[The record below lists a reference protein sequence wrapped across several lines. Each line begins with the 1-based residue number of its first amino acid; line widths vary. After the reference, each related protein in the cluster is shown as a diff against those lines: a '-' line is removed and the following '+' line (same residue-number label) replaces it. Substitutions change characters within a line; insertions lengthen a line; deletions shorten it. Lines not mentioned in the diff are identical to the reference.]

1 MAQILDI
8 VTVGEK
14 VVYSVDVDPSAG
26 VGTPA
31 PIGSLAF
38 VNTGENYIK
47 VGALDTAWDLVATAT
62 SGTNVKEGDFKRL
75 AIYDTDAS
83 GYSVDDQIDQNG
95 QLIDV
100 IIEDQPS
107 RTEDITYTIPNPGD
121 AVTNAN
127 FVLTEG
133 DQSIN
138 GDKTFNNDVTIQGN
152 LDVNGTLTSI
162 DTDNLTVEDKLIT
175 LNKNGIA
182 DSAGESGIEF
192 EEDGSITAY
201 IKTSTDREKFCFNAP
216 AIDFDACLDFDKLTA
231 NRDFHFPDEAGS
243 LVVQPTTQT
252 GVAKQIAFWTS
263 LNQISNETGVDENS
277 FTWDDVNN
285 LLGIQTASPQAIIH
299 LFNQAITGTVDTT
312 AVILGKA
319 KLDAN
324 VGAGASILGGSSG
337 VNEASGVDSHAQGT
351 SSVASGD
358 FSHAEGEGNTASG
371 TAAHAE
377 GEGTTAS
384 GAYSHTEGNA
394 TLASGTAAHA
404 EGDTTTA
411 SGASAHAEGLNTEA
425 SGDRAHAEGN
435 ATTASGES
443 AHAEGSGSVA
453 SGIASHAENASTAS
467 GDYSHA
473 EGGNTTASGLTSH
486 AEGNVTTSSGY
497 GSHAEGQETLAS
509 NFAAHAEGYQTEASG
524 SQAHAEGNAT
534 TASGESAHAE
544 GSATTASGIGSHA
557 EGSTTTASGEYSH
570 AEGNGTTS
578 SGNGSHSEGIDTVAS
593 GNGAHAEGDGA
604 EATGDGAHA
613 QGYQTTASGIYSHA
627 QGSSTFASGENAHA
641 QGFRSR
647 AFGLNSTAIGTRAQ
661 TGAND
666 GVTIITDSQDV
677 ESTAEVADS
686 MKMRFQNG
694 WDLVKGDGDDNS
706 DGVNFRIRQASGN
719 TTDGAAATIQ
729 TIAIPADSTVMIKSK
744 IVGVRTGGT
753 AGNVADSAAYEKT
766 SVFKNIGGTVTVSK
780 KQSDYTFEDQA
791 SWESNHDVSGTDAI
805 ISVTDKLCADCFTFS
820 IINIRSYNG

>member
-14 VVYSVDVDPSAG
+14 VIYSIDADPSAG
-26 VGTPA
+26 SGISA
-31 PIGSLAF
+31 PLGSLALI
-38 VNTGENYIK
+38 NDGTAYLK
-47 VGALDTAWDLVATAT
+47 VGALDTEWDLISTST

-83 GYSVDDQIDQNG
+83 GYSVDDQINQNG

-100 IIEDQPS
+100 ILESQPS

-121 AVTNAN
+121 AITGAN

-133 DQSIN
+133 EQTINGNKTFSNNIIIN
-138 GDKTFNNDVTIQGN
+138 GD
-152 LDVNGTLTSI
+152 LSVNGTTTTI
-162 DTDNLTVEDKLIT
+162 DTDNLTVEDKLVT
-175 LNKNGIA
+175 LNKGGLAN
-182 DSAGESGIEF
+182 SAGESGIEF
-192 EEDGSITAY
+192 EEDGSITGY
-201 IKTSTDREKFCFNAP
+201 IKTSTDREKFCFNVP

-231 NRDFHFPDEAGS
+231 NRDFHLPDEAGS

-252 GVAKQIAFWTS
+252 GVAKQIAFWKS
-263 LNQISNETGVDENS
+263 LNQISNETGVDEDS

-285 LLGIQTASPQAIIH
+285 FLGVQTASPQSILH
-299 LFNQAITGTVDTT
+299 LFNQAITGTVDPT

-319 KLDAN
+319 KIDEN
-324 VGAGASILGGSSG
+324 VGAGATILGGSLLNFENIASG
-337 VNEASGVDSHAQGT
+337 RDSFAQGSRARATGSASHASGVDTLASGISSYAQG
-351 SSVASGD
+351 
-358 FSHAEGEGNTASG
+358 N
-371 TAAHAE
+371 
-377 GEGTTAS
+377 GTTAS
-384 GAYSHTEGNA
+384 GGYS
-394 TLASGTAAHA
+394 
-404 EGDTTTA
+404 
-411 SGASAHAEGLNTEA
+411 
-425 SGDRAHAEGN
+425 HAEGN
-435 ATTASGES
+435 ETIASAES
-443 AHAEGSGSVA
+443 AHAEGTA
-453 SGIASHAENASTAS
+453 TTAS
-467 GDYSHA
+467 GNRSHA
-473 EGGNTTASGLTSH
+473 EGMD
-486 AEGNVTTSSGY
+486 
-497 GSHAEGQETLAS
+497 TL
-509 NFAAHAEGYQTEASG
+509 ASG
-524 SQAHAEGNAT
+524 SQAHAEGNGT
-534 TASGESAHAE
+534 EASGDNSHAE
-544 GSATTASGIGSHA
+544 GSNTTASGIGSHA
-557 EGSTTTASGEYSH
+557 QGSTTTASGEYSH

-753 AGNVADSAAYEKT
+753 AGDVADSAAYEKT
-766 SVFKNIGGTVTVSK
+766 SVFKNIGGVVTVSK

-805 ISVTDKLCADCFTFS
+805 ISVTGAANNDVRWHVT
-820 IINIRSYNG
+820 SYVQIVSHLV